1 MSYVCNSCKRI
12 EFPQRSDFLPDPCA
26 SGLLGSM
33 VRALPHVLP
42 VLDQVAQEN
51 PDTIKV
57 AKINVDEEPELAG
70 QFGVMSIP
78 TVVLVKQGQVVSQS
92 VGALNKHQVE
102 AMIR

>member
-1 MSYVCNSCKRI
+1 MSVINVTASNFHDEVI
-12 EFPQRSDFLPDPCA
+12 SSQIPVLVDFWAPWCGPCRMF
-26 SGLLGSM
+26 S
-33 VRALPHVLP
+33 P

-51 PDTIKV
+51 PDTIKI
-57 AKINVDEEPELAG
+57 AKVNVDEDPELAG

-92 VGALNKHQVE
+92 VGAMSKHQVE